1 MPFRKQA
8 QTTVAS
14 KLETSSLSKTFRISL
29 KKVKKSLKSLNR
41 FSSDETSSLKSST
54 LFNKV
59 SAQQFSPHLGKK
71 STRKVATTNL
81 KFSGT
86 IS

>member
-1 MPFRKQA
+1 MQFKKQA

-29 KKVKKSLKSLNR
+29 RKVKKSLKNLSR
-41 FSSDETSSLKSST
+41 FSSDETSSLKLST
-54 LFNKV
+54 SFNKV
-59 SAQQFSPHLGKK
+59 SAQQFLPHLGIK
-71 STRKVATTNL
+71 SIRKVLTTNS